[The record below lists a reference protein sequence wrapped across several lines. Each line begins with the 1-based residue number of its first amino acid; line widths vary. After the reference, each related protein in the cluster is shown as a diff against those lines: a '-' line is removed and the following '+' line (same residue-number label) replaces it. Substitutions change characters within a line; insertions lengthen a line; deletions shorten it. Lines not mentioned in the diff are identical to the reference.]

1 MQLWQNPPKIHAE
14 FLFWAGSAVFGIM
27 RLQKI
32 KSTYS
37 LRASLRHA
45 YREQDTP
52 NANPQQKQRN
62 LFVGA
67 RSVSQ
72 ALAAYEKRKS
82 TVKGK
87 IRANAVMAIEHLITA
102 SPDFFKTST
111 KKQQSEFFNKSLN
124 WLKSTYG
131 AENVVCSGIHLD
143 EKTPHMWAYVIP
155 VHQEKLNARHYIGG
169 HKNRL
174 SEMQTDFHQKCCAEF
189 GLQRGIEK
197 SKAKHTEVRHW
208 YTVMREVFNLP
219 NKTTAE
225 RIKLILGD
233 GLNDLVKGAVANAA
247 IARQAVERSQR
258 YVQAMKTAQEQSKD
272 VLERLKAAENV
283 ISSME
288 REKIARDAYIAELE
302 TLKSLVDRNKDIL
315 AKAELLRVDPQ
326 KDKTTQADQDQV
338 ALHVSDAQ
346 LRL

>member
-1 MQLWQNPPKIHAE
+1 MY
-14 FLFWAGSAVFGIM
+14 GIM

-52 NANPQQKQRN
+52 NANPQQKN

-87 IRANAVMAIEHLITA
+87 IRANAVMAIEQLITA

-111 KKQQSEFFNKSLN
+111 KQQQSDFFNKSLS
-124 WLKSTYG
+124 WLKATYG

-174 SEMQTDFHQKCCAEF
+174 SEMQTEFHQVCCAEF
-189 GLQRGIEK
+189 GLQRGVEK

-208 YTVMREVFNLP
+208 YTVMREVLNLP
-219 NKTTAE
+219 KKTTAE
-225 RIKLILGD
+225 KIKAILGD
-233 GLNDLVKGAVANAA
+233 GLDKIAQGAAANAA
-247 IARQAVERSQR
+247 SARQAVERSQR
-258 YVQAMKTAQEQSKD
+258 AVQALKISQERAES
-272 VLERLKAAENV
+272 VSERLNAAERLNRAY
-283 ISSME
+283 E
-288 REKIARDAYIAELE
+288 AEKVKQAEYLSELE
-302 TLKSLVDRNKDIL
+302 TLRELVDRHRDLIV
-315 AKAELLRVDPQ
+315 KAEGLTQLQ
-326 KDKTTQADQDQV
+326 KTAETVEADV
-338 ALHVSDAQ
+338 PTSETPSSHSLK
-346 LRL
+346 L